1 MITRKFDKEKKILIV
16 KYIGKITIKEIL
28 DYITSVTDDK
38 TIPRDL
44 KIIEYTDD
52 IEYDFDVNE
61 ISEITNE
68 LKKQIKKFESIKMCI
83 IHTKPLP
90 TAYSMIYIRESTIK
104 DYTIKL
110 FSTKE
115 AAMQW
120 LMM

>member
-16 KYIGKITIKEIL
+16 KYIGKITINEIL
-28 DYITSVTDDK
+28 NYITSVADDK
-38 TIPRDL
+38 TLPRDL

-68 LKKQIKKFESIKMCI
+68 LRKQIKKFDSVKMCI

-90 TAYSMIYIRESTIK
+90 TAYSVIYIRESTIK